1 MNTCKDLVEEQDPD
15 YAAPGPSNN
24 IQQQKLYE
32 KTARTNTSRKI
43 TAIIE
48 KEFTREIDDKKNEI
62 LLIQN
67 RLNQALKILHL
78 LRYVTITDFY
88 NKKQCIPQSQHGTN
102 EYRQTRIHPAVKQV
116 IGQSPTYL
124 NMLSKCSGNNQ
135 QNSTALTTLFCQATA
150 DKINDNETEEHSQ
163 SSSND
168 SNSKKRSLD
177 KCENNFDNEP
187 LKKIPRY
194 IPPKYNGPER
204 QIPSRGHWHKTN
216 KTIVVGNI
224 SKCIPSDE
232 QDDNASHKWT
242 VYVRG
247 MKEEG
252 QIEDFVSK
260 IRFFLHP
267 SYRPNDV
274 IEVTSPPFHLTRRGW
289 GEFPL
294 RIQLHFKDSINKPSN
309 IIYHLKLDRSYTG
322 LQILGP
328 ESIYNVPF
336 ETQKKIE
343 ESQEKIADSVDTKN
357 CNSSCKLNEQENNV
371 TIVEHSNYDEN
382 NKLLLNN
389 NYNIFMDHDY
399 ISFYQPK
406 LNNIKKEYN
415 DNDEENNSHITA
427 VNNTYNKIAVK
438 KEHEQCNNLHANDNC
453 NTLKPLEIII
463 PPRFPSSNMQ
473 KTHIKTLPKSPVK
486 QMTLLKKNHVI
497 PGNLT
502 TNAGV
507 SSNNNVAY
515 RSGGTSLL
523 KFKYNPARSLL
534 LETNSNIPALKIAR
548 PPIKSNEANHPKA
561 KITVGKDKMKIT
573 TKREYYEDILKSID
587 DVKLTDVE
595 SLMRFIIKRIPII
608 SENASDPEYRKI
620 HPYICPS
627 EKEFLNCNIGKQRA
641 LEWYRAKAVHSFLKK
656 KCLSNDQ
663 LWTIREIIVWCR
675 LHGYTPSITSFH
687 TTAMP
692 TSDADTK
699 NTSKS
704 SKVSAT
710 KTSNDISGT
719 LSFNTNTAPESFI
732 SWQKTVPQISSES
745 YQADELIDVV
755 GVDQDDITKKN
766 FANQFSNTGEMNK
779 NNLQIIPV
787 PKVILPLH
795 TFVCNTS
802 RLIGI
807 RIEPEELAPGVSLY
821 AAGSLIVKSVE
832 CLLEDL
838 LRSSLAKAWE
848 RNKSNSSCPDT
859 ITLEDVRGALLD
871 RDEFSIF
878 TNYGLMNGFSN
889 HQENLEDN

>member
-1 MNTCKDLVEEQDPD
+1 MNTCKDLLEEQDPD

-48 KEFTREIDDKKNEI
+48 KEFTREIDDKENEI

-78 LRYVTITDFY
+78 LRYVIITDFY

-102 EYRQTRIHPAVKQV
+102 ECRQTRIHPAVKQV

-124 NMLSKCSGNNQ
+124 NMLSKCSENNQ
-135 QNSTALTTLFCQATA
+135 EKQQRNSTALTTLSCQTA
-150 DKINDNETEEHSQ
+150 GDKINDNETEEKSQ
-163 SSSND
+163 SSSD
-168 SNSKKRSLD
+168 DSKKRLLD
-177 KCENNFDNEP
+177 KCENNIDNGP
-187 LKKIPRY
+187 LRKIPRY
-194 IPPKYNGPER
+194 IPPKYNGPAP
-204 QIPSRGHWHKTN
+204 QIPSRGHWHKTS

-247 MKEEG
+247 MKDEG

-336 ETQKKIE
+336 ETHKKFDVLQE
-343 ESQEKIADSVDTKN
+343 EVADSVDTKN
-357 CNSSCKLNEQENNV
+357 YNTNHKLNEQENNV
-371 TIVEHSNYDEN
+371 TIVEHSNHNEN
-382 NKLLLNN
+382 NKLLSNN
-389 NYNIFMDHDY
+389 YYNIFMDHDY
-399 ISFYQPK
+399 IKFYKPI

-415 DNDEENNSHITA
+415 DDEETNFHDVTG
-427 VNNTYNKIAVK
+427 VNNIDNKIIIK
-438 KEHEQCNNLHANDNC
+438 KEHEQSNNLNANDNC
-453 NTLKPLEIII
+453 NALKPLEIII
-463 PPRFPSSNMQ
+463 PPRFQPSNVQ
-473 KTHIKTLPKSPVK
+473 KTYMKNSPKSSVK
-486 QMTLLKKNHVI
+486 QMTILKKNYVN
-497 PGNLT
+497 PGNIT
-502 TNAGV
+502 ANNV
-507 SSNNNVAY
+507 SVNSNNNVAC
-515 RSGGTSLL
+515 RSGGASLL

-534 LETNSNIPALKIAR
+534 LETNSNIPALKIAQ
-548 PPIKSNEANHPKA
+548 PAMKNNEMNNAKV

-587 DVKLTDVE
+587 NVKLTDVE

-608 SENASDPEYRKI
+608 SENASDPEYRRI
-620 HPYICPS
+620 HPYVCPS

-641 LEWYRAKAVHSFLKK
+641 LEWYRAKAVYSFLKK

-675 LHGYTPSITSFH
+675 LHGYTPSSITSFLS
-687 TTAMP
+687 MS
-692 TSDADTK
+692 TSTADTK
-699 NTSKS
+699 NNSQS

-710 KTSNDISGT
+710 KTSNDLSGIV
-719 LSFNTNTAPESFI
+719 SFNSNTAPESFI
-732 SWQKTVPQISSES
+732 SWQKTVPQISTES

-755 GVDQDDITKKN
+755 GVDQDDITRKN
-766 FANQFSNTGEMNK
+766 FANQFSNRDEMNK

-787 PKVILPLH
+787 PKIILPLH

-807 RIEPEELAPGVSLY
+807 RIEPEELAPGVSHY

-848 RNKSNSSCPDT
+848 RNKSNSRQ
-859 ITLEDVRGALLD
+859 DVRGALLD

-878 TNYGLMNGFSN
+878 TNYGLMNGHSN
-889 HQENLEDN
+889 HQENSEDN